1 MPRRRGNGREHAKA
15 RRRAQG
21 ATVRSLVLDA
31 VPEAHA
37 AHAAAQHDS
46 AGSARTFLGEAA
58 LPAVR
63 ALNGAG
69 APALLALMN

>member
-1 MPRRRGNGREHAKA
+1 MADVV
-15 RRRAQG
+15 
-21 ATVRSLVLDA
+21 T
-31 VPEAHA
+31 EAHA
-37 AHAAAQHDS
+37 AHAAVQHDP

-69 APALLALMN
+69 APALLPAMHRILNPESALYG